1 MQKMDYEVSLNK
13 INLQKV
19 LIIRM
24 DIIKLILIWF
34 LILIAYCGRFI
45 LHEHE

>member
-19 LIIRM
+19 LTIRM
-24 DIIKLILIWF
+24 DIIKLILI
-34 LILIAYCGRFI
+34 
-45 LHEHE
+45 